1 MSFLFIN
8 KTLRLSNST
17 TRAAM
22 NAKISE
28 FIICVEAI
36 IYLLLYNLHDCNFK
50 IDSFNKSL
58 KLSLSQHRLV
68 KPLKCYAVNGDRKL
82 QMACV
87 PPFFLLNVIYLKLH
101 QILRYNGVRFC
112 HSEWR
117 ANENLYIMWDCKVIQ
132 T

>member
-17 TRAAM
+17 TRAAV

-28 FIICVEAI
+28 FITCVEAI

-101 QILRYNGVRFC
+101 QILHYNGVRFC
-112 HSEWR
+112 HSKWR
-117 ANENLYIMWDCKVIQ
+117 AHENLYIMWDCKVIQ

>member
-68 KPLKCYAVNGDRKL
+68 KPLKYYAVNGDRKL

-87 PPFFLLNVIYLKLH
+87 PPFFLLNVIYLKLR
-101 QILRYNGVRFC
+101 QILRYNVVRFC
-112 HSEWR
+112 HSKWR
-117 ANENLYIMWDCKVIQ
+117 AHENLYIMWDCKVIQ